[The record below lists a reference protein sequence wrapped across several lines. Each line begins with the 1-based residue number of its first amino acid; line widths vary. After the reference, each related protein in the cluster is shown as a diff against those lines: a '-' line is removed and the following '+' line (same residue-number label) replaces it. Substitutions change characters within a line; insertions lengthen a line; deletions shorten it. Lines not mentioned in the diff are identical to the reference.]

1 MSKDKGNGHT
11 TERRSGF
18 DRRILSNRDYAGS
31 ERRTG
36 GLRRK
41 ADRAADKPIKR

>member
-1 MSKDKGNGHT
+1 MPKSKGNGHA

-18 DRRILSNRDYAGS
+18 DRRILNDRAFRGA

-36 GLRRK
+36 GLRRRT
-41 ADRAADKPIKR
+41 DRAADKPIKR